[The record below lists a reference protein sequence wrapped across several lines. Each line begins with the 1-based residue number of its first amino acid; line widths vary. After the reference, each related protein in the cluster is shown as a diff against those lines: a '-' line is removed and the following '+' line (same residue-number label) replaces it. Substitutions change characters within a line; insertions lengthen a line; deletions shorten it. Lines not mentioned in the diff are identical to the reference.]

1 MPVSDSDL
9 LGAILGLGMESTGN
23 EASASGWPLADIAGD
38 DDSSGDEM
46 VLGDNDL
53 GAMSDEM
60 VLGAALAAK
69 SPAARKMLIN
79 AMRQRKLKQAAL
91 VTPRAAVEANL
102 QPLGF
107 EFLGVLAA
115 QQVTVNTQPQ
125 TLFKP
130 MRLVIP
136 ATIAPTFT
144 LSDIKVGNVSQL
156 PSSAPI
162 PCESFVQ
169 GGFGVGLSLKTV
181 NPAINLSLVVTN
193 IGGATADFRA
203 TFFGQSIQ

>member
-1 MPVSDSDL
+1 MPMSDSDL
-9 LGAILGLGMESTGN
+9 LGAILGLDTPGN
-23 EASASGWPLADIAGD
+23 SSSASGWPLADIAGD

-46 VLGDNDL
+46 VLGDSDL
-53 GAMSDEM
+53 GVMTDEM

-69 SPAARKMLIN
+69 SPTARKQLVN
-79 AMRQRKLKQAAL
+79 AIRQRKLRQSAL
-91 VTPRAAVEANL
+91 VTPRSAVEANL

-115 QQVTVNTQPQ
+115 QQVAVNTQPQ

-130 MRLVIP
+130 YRLVIP
-136 ATIAPTFT
+136 ATIAPSFV
-144 LSDIKVGNVSQL
+144 LNDIKVGNVSQL

-181 NPAINLSLVVTN
+181 NPAINLTLIVTN
-193 IGGATADFRA
+193 IGGAAADFRA
-203 TFFGQSIQ
+203 TFFGESVQ